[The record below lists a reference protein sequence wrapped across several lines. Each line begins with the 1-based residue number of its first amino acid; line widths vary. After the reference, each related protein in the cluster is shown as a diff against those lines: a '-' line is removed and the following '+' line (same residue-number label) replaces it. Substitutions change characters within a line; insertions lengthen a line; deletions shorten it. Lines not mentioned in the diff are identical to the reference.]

1 MMTELATLQTRYA
14 ADLDRLNEHIATQL
28 SSSNTLMNNVVSAQ
42 LRTKGKQIRPLLLI
56 LCARMFGPVTDK
68 VISAAAAVELL
79 HNASLIHDDVVDN
92 SATRRGVSTI
102 NAVWDNHISVL
113 VGDFFTSSAM
123 QQAISTGDI
132 RIVEALCMLGRRLS
146 LGEIDQ
152 IFNAREHTLDVDHYF
167 AIIDYKTASLFISSA
182 EMGCLAVG
190 VDDVR
195 LDILKEYA
203 SAFGRCF
210 QIRDDVFDYYSSDTV
225 GKPTGNDLLEGKI
238 TLPLLYAL
246 QSAPAAE
253 VQTMRRLLEKD
264 SLSPDEVATLQA
276 FARDNGGIE
285 RSYGTMRALRDNAVK
300 ALMQLPDSDE
310 RQALAGLFDFIISR
324 NY

>member
-1 MMTELATLQTRYA
+1 MMTTLATLQKKYA
-14 ADLDRLNEHIATQL
+14 ADLDRLNEHIAGQL
-28 SSSNTLMNNVVSAQ
+28 RSGNPLMSSVVAAQ
-42 LRTKGKQIRPLLLI
+42 LRTKGKQIRPLLVM
-56 LCARMFGPVTDK
+56 LCARMFGPVDEK

-92 SATRRGVSTI
+92 SPTRRGVATI

-123 QQAISTGDI
+123 QQAIATADI
-132 RIVEALCMLGRRLS
+132 RIVESLCMLGRKLS

-167 AIIDYKTASLFISSA
+167 TIIDYKTASLFVSSA
-182 EMGCLAVG
+182 DMGCLAAG
-190 VDDVR
+190 VDDHR
-195 LDILKEYA
+195 RDILTSYA
-203 SAFGRCF
+203 ASFGRCF
-210 QIRDDVFDYYSSDTV
+210 QIRDDVFDYFNSETV

-246 QSAPAAE
+246 QTAPAAE
-253 VQTMRRLLEKD
+253 AEAMRRLLAND
-264 SLSPDEVATLQA
+264 SLTPADVERLQA

-285 RSYGTMRALRDNAVK
+285 RSYETMEQLRDRALEG
-300 ALMQLPDSDE
+300 LMQLPPSEE
-310 RQALAGLFDFIISR
+310 RTALADLFDFIITR

>member
-1 MMTELATLQTRYA
+1 MMTTLATLQKKYA
-14 ADLDRLNEHIATQL
+14 ADLDKLNEHIAGQL
-28 SSSNTLMNNVVSAQ
+28 HSGNPLMSNVVAAQ
-42 LRTKGKQIRPLLLI
+42 LRTKGKQIRPLLLM
-56 LCARMFGPVTDK
+56 LCARMFGRVDEK
-68 VISAAAAVELL
+68 VLCAAAAVELL

-92 SATRRGVSTI
+92 SLTRRGAATI

-123 QQAISTGDI
+123 QQAIATGDI
-132 RIVEALCMLGRRLS
+132 RIVESLCMLGRRLS

-152 IFNAREHTLDVDHYF
+152 IFNAREHILDIDHYF
-167 AIIDYKTASLFISSA
+167 AIIDYKTASLFVSSA
-182 EMGCLAVG
+182 DMGCLAAG
-190 VDDVR
+190 VDDGR
-195 LDILKEYA
+195 RDILMAYA
-203 SAFGRCF
+203 AAFGRCF

-246 QSAPAAE
+246 DSAPAAE
-253 VQTMRRLLEKD
+253 SNAMRALLERD
-264 SLSPDEVATLQA
+264 SLTGDEISTLQA

-285 RSYGTMRALRDNAVK
+285 RSYATMEEMRRTAVDGLMALPPSEERK
-300 ALMQLPDSDE
+300 ALAD
-310 RQALAGLFDFIISR
+310 LFDFIITR